1 MASPTS
7 RPAQFALRVTA
18 HIDTAMNVK
27 KDFRK
32 FAPRVGITYQLDPK
46 TVIRSGYGRSFD
58 IGVFGTLFGHVV
70 TQNLP
75 VLANQN
81 LTNSGANTAAFNL
94 AVGPPRLFFPLF
106 PPTARSRS
114 QMA

>member
-1 MASPTS
+1 
-7 RPAQFALRVTA
+7 
-18 HIDTAMNVK
+18 MNVK
-27 KDFRK
+27 KDFK
-32 FAPRVGITYQLDPK
+32 NIAPRVGITYQPDPK

-81 LTNSGANTAAFNL
+81 LTNSGANTSAFNL
-94 AVGPPRLFFPLF
+94 AVGPTPVCLSRYSLQRPNPDPKWPECQSPR
-106 PPTARSRS
+106 
-114 QMA
+114 